1 MAPSYL
7 FLMQPSSD
15 LPTLHFIILG
25 AACGADCY
33 KSLAPPPGGES
44 LYISRSGVLP
54 KL

>member
-1 MAPSYL
+1 
-7 FLMQPSSD
+7 MQPLLD

-25 AACGADCY
+25 AAYGAGCY
-33 KSLAPPPGGES
+33 KLRAPPPGGES